1 MSHSIEIGSCS
12 AVLYHSTQPC
22 EAHAGNSR
30 SIQKWIGDQ
39 MSVLGKIHVDG
50 WERLKVLREAEE
62 LAAEE
67 LLNAAG
73 RE

>member
-1 MSHSIEIGSCS
+1 
-12 AVLYHSTQPC
+12 
-22 EAHAGNSR
+22 
-30 SIQKWIGDQ
+30 